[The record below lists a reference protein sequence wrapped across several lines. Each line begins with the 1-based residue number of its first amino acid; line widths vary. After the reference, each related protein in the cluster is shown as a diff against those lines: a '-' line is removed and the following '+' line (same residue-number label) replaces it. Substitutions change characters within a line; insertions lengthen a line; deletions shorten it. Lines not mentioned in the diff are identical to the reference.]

1 MCYGCGREG
10 HIKRVCTYTETT
22 EQDMY
27 GDYLHV
33 IREVIP
39 ADEDDK
45 KKIPTKPDRK
55 NKLQKT

>member
-1 MCYGCGREG
+1 
-10 HIKRVCTYTETT
+10 
-22 EQDMY
+22 MY